1 MRSNRAGCAR
11 TEAPMILICRTVEID
26 KTLGYDP
33 AAGGTMDPNIF
44 FQWAMGVPAA
54 VRRVRSD
61 RAEAAPAAATPKH
74 QVSGDRRS
82 PTPHQPEPAD
92 RGGESNPTT
101 SRRPV
106 CP

>member
-1 MRSNRAGCAR
+1 
-11 TEAPMILICRTVEID
+11 MILICRTVEID

-61 RAEAAPAAATPKH
+61 RAEAAPAAATQSTKSPAIDGH
-74 QVSGDRRS
+74 RR
-82 PTPHQPEPAD
+82 TPPAGVAVD